1 MPEQPIILVIDDEV
15 RSQETLRRVLD
26 DEFVVLCAND
36 AQAAERILQSESVHL
51 ILCDQRMPGMTG
63 VEFLK
68 RAREQWPDAVRMI
81 ISGYTESEDIIAG
94 LNDAGIYQYITK
106 PWDPD
111 ELLDIV
117 RGAMTLVDLQLDN
130 ANAALEIKKSPTAV
144 EKRLKET
151 KSKLKEHFDFSNIVH
166 APNSPMK
173 DVLNLAAKGAVV
185 DISVLITGE
194 SGTGKEILA
203 RAIHYNSNRADKSF
217 VAENCGALPDELL
230 ESELFGCKKGAFT
243 GAYEDRIGLFEKA
256 DGGTIFLDEIGETS
270 PAFQVKLLRVLQD
283 GEFRPLGAQR
293 MRRVDVRV
301 ITATNRVLETEIRA
315 KRFREDLFY
324 RLSAFPINLPPLR
337 DRPMDIPLLA
347 QNALRHITQQFNSP
361 VTDFSKV
368 AMDAFLTY
376 PWPGNVREMQNE
388 IQRMV
393 ALSDG
398 ETLNA
403 NTLSERLTQGTPI
416 EDMFDNMIDMG
427 TAWAPIPGVGLR
439 DQVELLERQILSA
452 ALERH
457 NGNISRIAEEVGL
470 SRVGLRS
477 KLQRYDLSRPN

>member
-1 MPEQPIILVIDDEV
+1 
-15 RSQETLRRVLD
+15 
-26 DEFVVLCAND
+26 
-36 AQAAERILQSESVHL
+36 
-51 ILCDQRMPGMTG
+51 
-63 VEFLK
+63 
-68 RAREQWPDAVRMI
+68 
-81 ISGYTESEDIIAG
+81 
-94 LNDAGIYQYITK
+94 
-106 PWDPD
+106 
-111 ELLDIV
+111 
-117 RGAMTLVDLQLDN
+117 
-130 ANAALEIKKSPTAV
+130 
-144 EKRLKET
+144 
-151 KSKLKEHFDFSNIVH
+151 
-166 APNSPMK
+166 
-173 DVLNLAAKGAVV
+173 
-185 DISVLITGE
+185 
-194 SGTGKEILA
+194 
-203 RAIHYNSNRADKSF
+203 
-217 VAENCGALPDELL
+217 
-230 ESELFGCKKGAFT
+230 
-243 GAYEDRIGLFEKA
+243 
-256 DGGTIFLDEIGETS
+256 
-270 PAFQVKLLRVLQD
+270 
-283 GEFRPLGAQR
+283 
-293 MRRVDVRV
+293 
-301 ITATNRVLETEIRA
+301 LETEIRA